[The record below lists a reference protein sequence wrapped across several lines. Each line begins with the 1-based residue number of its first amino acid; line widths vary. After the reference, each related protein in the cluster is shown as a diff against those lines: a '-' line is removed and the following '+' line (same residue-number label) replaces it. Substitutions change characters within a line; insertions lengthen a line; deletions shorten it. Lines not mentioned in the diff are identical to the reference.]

1 MGECGREERL
11 SVCLALPWRAFACRS
26 LNLTRPHSCTL
37 SHPTAREQLQR
48 IHTGFSAIE
57 CDNSDGQRSQPQ
69 SQMESD
75 DERKE
80 GDQPEQQQQQQHSS
94 EGMEIE
100 QQGEEAEQ
108 QQGADSGETSVTLK
122 RPLSAY
128 FLFAQH
134 IRPTLL
140 AELES
145 SEGGESA
152 APANG
157 KNKLAVVGKL
167 VGERWKTMSDEEK
180 EVISA
185 QTSQAARARRWPSM
199 APSAAAS

>member
-1 MGECGREERL
+1 
-11 SVCLALPWRAFACRS
+11 
-26 LNLTRPHSCTL
+26 
-37 SHPTAREQLQR
+37 
-48 IHTGFSAIE
+48 
-57 CDNSDGQRSQPQ
+57 
-69 SQMESD
+69 MESD

-80 GDQPEQQQQQQHSS
+80 GELDQQQQQPSSS
-94 EGMEIE
+94 EQLERMEIE

-108 QQGADSGETSVTLK
+108 QQGAANGEASGTLK

-145 SEGGESA
+145 GEANESA
-152 APANG
+152 APASG

-185 QTSQAARARRWPSM
+185 QTSQAVRARRWPSM